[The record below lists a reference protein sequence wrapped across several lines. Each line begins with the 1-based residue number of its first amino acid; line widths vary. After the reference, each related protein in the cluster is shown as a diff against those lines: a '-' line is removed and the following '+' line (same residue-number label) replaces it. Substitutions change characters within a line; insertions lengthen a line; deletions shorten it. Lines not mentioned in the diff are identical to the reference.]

1 MDDDDGIKFRQ
12 ILLAIDEN
20 LGKEDV
26 DAMKFLC
33 SDFISTKHLEGV
45 ETAQDIFQLLI
56 NRNLLSKEDTFI
68 VAELLYRIK
77 CHFLLQ
83 KIGYTQQ
90 KVEHNLFHIRNV
102 SEYRQMLYEISE
114 GFTEENVKTAMFLLR
129 EHLPKKQSIA
139 SGLELLTSLEK
150 QDLLAEDKLAI
161 LEKICN
167 KVSPELRNKVDKFK
181 ERSASDKESKGIEN
195 SSLPGFQDASFGNV
209 SLWEHP
215 FLYPVK
221 KPVDSYSEEFG
232 SLREHG
238 EIFSSLPANQD
249 VKAGITSG
257 PSEQPIG
264 NEKSKCA
271 SEAST
276 CYKMDG
282 LNRGSCLIFN
292 NVHFEGGLSQRRGS
306 QKDAEELES
315 VFRWLGL
322 DVIKY
327 NDTTS
332 IEMENHL
339 KQWQSFENW
348 KDMDCLVCCILSH
361 GESGK
366 IYGTDGNLIPIRTI
380 MSYFT
385 AKQCPQL
392 AKKPKLFFIQ
402 ACQGEKTQQPVY
414 LETDDEYGIHLKE
427 DAQSSGSFPL
437 QQMISSIPEEADF
450 LLGMATV
457 DGYLSFRHVHQGTWY
472 IQALCDKLR
481 TLVPRGEDILSI
493 LTEVNADVSRRADA
507 QGQKKQMPQP
517 AYTLRK
523 KLIFPIP

>member
-1 MDDDDGIKFRQ
+1 MDDDDGVKFRQ
-12 ILLAIDEN
+12 TLLAIDEN

-33 SDFISTKHLEGV
+33 SDFISTKHLEAV
-45 ETAQDIFQLLI
+45 ETAHDIFQLLI
-56 NRNLLSKEDTFI
+56 NRNFLSKEDTFI

-77 CHFLLQ
+77 CNFLLQ
-83 KIGYTQQ
+83 KIGYTQK
-90 KVEHNLFHIRNV
+90 KVEDNLFHMRNV
-102 SEYRQMLYEISE
+102 SPYRQMLYEISE
-114 GFTEENVKTAMFLLR
+114 GLTEEDVKTATFLFR
-129 EHLPKKQSIA
+129 EHLPKKQCIT

-150 QDLLAEDKLAI
+150 QDLLAEDKLEI
-161 LEKICN
+161 LETVCD
-167 KVSPELRNKVDKFK
+167 KVSPELRNKVDRFK
-181 ERSASDKESKGIEN
+181 EKPASHIENKGIGH
-195 SSLPGFQDASFGNV
+195 SSLPGFGDV
-209 SLWEHP
+209 SLWGDP
-215 FLYPVK
+215 LLYPVK
-221 KPVDSYSEEFG
+221 KLVDSYSEEFG
-232 SLREHG
+232 SLREH
-238 EIFSSLPANQD
+238 SAVYNSLPANQD
-249 VKAGITSG
+249 VKTGIVSG
-257 PSEQPIG
+257 PSEQPMG
-264 NEKSKCA
+264 DEKSKPA
-271 SEAST
+271 TEKSA
-276 CYKMDG
+276 CYKMNG
-282 LNRGSCLIFN
+282 LHRGSCLIFN
-292 NVHFEGGLSQRRGS
+292 NVDFQGEFKPRHGS

-322 DVIKY
+322 EVIKY
-327 NDTTS
+327 NDTTAS
-332 IEMENHL
+332 EMENHL
-339 KQWQSFENW
+339 KQWQTSEKW

-366 IYGTDGNLIPIRTI
+366 IFGTDGVCIPIRDI

-414 LETDDEYGIHLKE
+414 LESDDTYCVHLSE
-427 DAQSSGSFPL
+427 DAQSSGSLLL
-437 QQMISSIPEEADF
+437 QQMASSIPEEADF

-457 DGYLSFRHVHQGTWY
+457 DGYLSYRHIHQGAWY

-493 LTEVNADVSRRADA
+493 LTEVNADVSTRADP